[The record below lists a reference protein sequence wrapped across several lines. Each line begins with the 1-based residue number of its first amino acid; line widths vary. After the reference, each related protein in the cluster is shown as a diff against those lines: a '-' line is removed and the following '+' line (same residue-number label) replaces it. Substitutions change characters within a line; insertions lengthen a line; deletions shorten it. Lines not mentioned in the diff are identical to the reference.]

1 VITLRETLAREPSRR
16 LLVYSFLVALLF
28 NLWPWPHQFP
38 APDLV
43 AVLLVFWSVQTP
55 RRMGMTLAWL
65 LGLVMDAHQGVLLG
79 EHALI
84 YCLLTYGAI
93 SLHRRMAGFGPSGQ
107 ALHVAGLFLVVLI
120 VGGVVNWFADSTPLT
135 LWILVET
142 IVNALGWLVAHRLL
156 LTILKRRPASR
167 PARPAKIVS

>member
-1 VITLRETLAREPSRR
+1 
-16 LLVYSFLVALLF
+16 
-28 NLWPWPHQFP
+28 
-38 APDLV
+38 
-43 AVLLVFWSVQTP
+43 
-55 RRMGMTLAWL
+55 
-65 LGLVMDAHQGVLLG
+65 
-79 EHALI
+79 
-84 YCLLTYGAI
+84 
-93 SLHRRMAGFGPSGQ
+93 MAGFGPAGQ

-142 IVNALGWLVAHRLL
+142 IVNALGWLLVHRLL